1 MIGPILGILVG
12 SPLVVLPFWD
22 NFWNL
27 SDRVLVPTHSVLSG
41 GLSTSEVVFVSSA
54 AAQRRLGTPQR
65 RQQPAIHSYPVI
77 LYLQYVNY
85 WFSQDMKQC
94 GLFNVFFTQGVP
106 EWCCELPHRT
116 RRRPVREIGAPR
128 ARLDRFPRRDRR

>member
-54 AAQRRLGTPQR
+54 AAQRRLGTLSGGNNR
-65 RQQPAIHSYPVI
+65 LYIAHI

-116 RRRPVREIGAPR
+116 RRRPVRERR
-128 ARLDRFPRRDRR
+128 AARAVRPAFWRDRR

>member
-12 SPLVVLPFWD
+12 SPLHVVVPFWD

-65 RQQPAIHSYPVI
+65 RQQPAIHSS
-77 LYLQYVNY
+77 YLIPSVCQLLV
-85 WFSQDMKQC
+85 
-94 GLFNVFFTQGVP
+94 
-106 EWCCELPHRT
+106 LPGYET
-116 RRRPVREIGAPR
+116 VWVV
-128 ARLDRFPRRDRR
+128 